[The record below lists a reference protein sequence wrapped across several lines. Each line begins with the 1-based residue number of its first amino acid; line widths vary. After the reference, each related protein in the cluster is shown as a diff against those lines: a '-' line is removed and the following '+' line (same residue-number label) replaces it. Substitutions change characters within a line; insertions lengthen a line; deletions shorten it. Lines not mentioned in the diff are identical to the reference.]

1 MEIFFIF
8 KFFERKKEEEKKRKS
23 DEIEAELQNDLD
35 EI

>member
-8 KFFERKKEEEKKRKS
+8 KFFERKKEEEIERKS